1 MVRSRLLFFALYH
14 RHLMSGKI
22 ATQINSYAELD
33 LVARRIRKGVLDMV
47 VSAQT
52 GHVGGVYS
60 AAEIFTALYFRIMNI
75 NPDQP
80 HWEDRDRFVL
90 SKGHCAIGL
99 YVCLAERG
107 YFDKNILTTFDHIDS
122 KLQAHPDMRK
132 TPGIDM
138 STGSLGQGFSSAL
151 GQAVGAKLLGKTSR
165 VYCMIGDGE
174 CQEGQVWEAAL
185 AAPHLKVDNFTVF
198 LDANGLQLAGRI
210 DESMP
215 LYPLAD
221 KWRAFGW
228 HVIEIDGH
236 NFEEIFTA
244 VEEAQATKGKPTI
257 IIASTIKG
265 KGVSYM
271 ENNVGWHSKIPTA
284 EEYETAMRE
293 LGFGKEQSQ

>member
-1 MVRSRLLFFALYH
+1 
-14 RHLMSGKI
+14 MSGNLV
-22 ATQINSYAELD
+22 AEQYADLD

-60 AAEIFTALYFRIMNI
+60 AAEIFTALYFKAMNI
-75 NPDQP
+75 DPSNPQ
-80 HWEDRDRFVL
+80 WEDRDRFIL

-107 YFDKNILTTFDHIDS
+107 YFDKSILTTFDHIDS
-122 KLQAHPDMRK
+122 ILQAHPDMHK

-138 STGSLGQGFSSAL
+138 STGSLGQGFSSSL
-151 GQAVGAKLLGKTSR
+151 GQALGARLLGKSSR

-174 CQEGQVWEAAL
+174 CQEGQVWEAAM
-185 AAPHLKVDNFTVF
+185 AAPHLKLDNLTVF
-198 LDANGLQLAGRI
+198 MDHNGLQLAGRI
-210 DESMP
+210 ADFMP
-215 LYPLAD
+215 LDPLAD

-236 NFEEIFTA
+236 NYEEIFA
-244 VEEAQATKGKPTI
+244 AIDEAQATKGKPTI
-257 IIASTIKG
+257 IIAHTVKG

-284 EEYETAMRE
+284 QEFDLAMQE
-293 LGFGKEQSQ
+293 LGFGKGVVHS